1 MEKYRLNSNE
11 GEKIFINQI
20 KINNTNIE
28 PEVVADMIIDNLKL
42 KQNNWRRLFF

>member
-11 GEKIFINQI
+11 GEKLFDNQI

-28 PEVVADMIIDNLKL
+28 PDEVADIIIEKFKL
-42 KQNNWRRLFF
+42 K